1 MITVKKTLDY
11 KWVIALACFLLG
23 FFGLGFCSGNKG
35 LYLSAITEALQIP
48 RSLFSLNDTI
58 RYVTNTIV
66 NIFFA
71 TLLNKLGVRKMVAAS
86 AYTSAGTPTSSS
98 V

>member
-1 MITVKKTLDY
+1 MPTVKKKLEY
-11 KWVIALACFLLG
+11 KWVIALSCFLLG
-23 FFGLGFCSGNKG
+23 FFCLGFCSGNKG

-58 RYVTNTIV
+58 RYVTTTIV

-71 TLLNKLGVRKMVAAS
+71 T
-86 AYTSAGTPTSSS
+86 PTGNH
-98 V
+98 VIAIF